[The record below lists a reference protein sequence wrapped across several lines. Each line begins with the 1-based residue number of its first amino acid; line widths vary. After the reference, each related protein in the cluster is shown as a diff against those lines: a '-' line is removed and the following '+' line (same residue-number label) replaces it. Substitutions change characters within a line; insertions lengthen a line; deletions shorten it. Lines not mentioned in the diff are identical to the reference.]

1 MANEPTLPRGRPE
14 LVRGGTLEGPGGLT
28 VTVGADPIT
37 IGRDASADLTLD
49 DPSVSALHCELRAT
63 PRGVALRDLGS
74 TNGTR
79 VDSLLVSEATLIGS
93 CTLYVGDSEVRFVS
107 ARAPSIG
114 VPDEDATELGALRG
128 GSSAMRRVYQML
140 RRVGPT
146 ELSVLVTG
154 ETGTGKELAARALH
168 DLSPRAKGPFV
179 VIDCSALPGTLAES
193 ILFGHEKGAFTGA
206 VARANGAFQSA
217 HGGTVFLDELG
228 ELPDELQPKLLR
240 AVAERSV
247 QRVGSNK
254 YETVDVR
261 VVAATRRDLR
271 REINARRFRE
281 DLYFRIA
288 QTRVEMPPLRSRVE
302 DIPAIVAAACA
313 RVGQAAAAGRVAG
326 YIQGR
331 LGRYDWPGNVRELV
345 NVASVLAALGDVGS
359 DDLLPLEATPR
370 RSAVAAQAT
379 SGKGSEPGEAESA
392 ESFARAKRAFEE
404 TYFRRMLES
413 SEGNVSEVA
422 RRVGLARHQVRAH
435 LKKLGLSRGIGKDE

>member
-1 MANEPTLPRGRPE
+1 VANEPTLPRGRPE
-14 LVRGGTLEGPGGLT
+14 LVRGGTLEAPGGRT
-28 VTVGADPIT
+28 VTVGAEPIT
-37 IGRDASADLTLD
+37 IGRDASADLALD

-63 PRGVALRDLGS
+63 PRGVAIRDLGS

-79 VDSLLVSEATLIGS
+79 VENLLVSEAVLIGP
-93 CTLYVGDSEVRFVS
+93 CTLHVGDSEVRFVS
-107 ARAPSIG
+107 ARSPSIG
-114 VPDEDATELGALRG
+114 APDEDATELGALRG

-146 ELSVLVTG
+146 DLSVLVTG

-168 DLSPRAKGPFV
+168 DLSSRARGPFV

-206 VARANGAFQSA
+206 VARASGAFQSA

-302 DIPAIVAAACA
+302 DIPAIVAEACA
-313 RVGQAAAAGRVAG
+313 RVGQPAAAGRVTG

-345 NVASVLAALGDVGS
+345 NVASVLAALGNVAS
-359 DDLLPLEATPR
+359 DDLLPLE
-370 RSAVAAQAT
+370 SAPAASAGAAHAV
-379 SGKGSEPGEAESA
+379 SAKAGEIGDASA

-413 SEGNVSEVA
+413 SEGNLSEVA

-435 LKKLGLSRGIGKDE
+435 LKKLGLSRGAGKDE